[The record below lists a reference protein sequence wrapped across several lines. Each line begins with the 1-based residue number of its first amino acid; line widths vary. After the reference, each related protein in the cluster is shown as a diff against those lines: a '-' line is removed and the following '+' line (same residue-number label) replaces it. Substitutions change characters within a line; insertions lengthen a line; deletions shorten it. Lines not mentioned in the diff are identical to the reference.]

1 MLCSKVYYCWNHTL
15 CAFCSD
21 SDSERYWTF
30 APCIMNSSVETT
42 DNVDSSLQ
50 RSETNQ
56 IFIILSLVFLIFLV
70 ISYCI
75 HWSQVVH
82 VLFTKHMLEE
92 SEAQNRRTWMT
103 IRFVS
108 RSSTDSPRLWS
119 KVIFFRDLERQGAT
133 FMDLGVDQRDEYGI
147 QNPPHIK
154 WTF

>member
-1 MLCSKVYYCWNHTL
+1 MLKSY
-15 CAFCSD
+15 SD

-42 DNVDSSLQ
+42 DNVDSPLQ

-108 RSSTDSPRLWS
+108 RSSTDSSRLRS
-119 KVIFFRDLERQGAT
+119 KVIFSGTWRDKEQHSWTLELISEMNMEFKIHHTSSGH
-133 FMDLGVDQRDEYGI
+133 FKD
-147 QNPPHIK
+147 
-154 WTF
+154 F

>member
-1 MLCSKVYYCWNHTL
+1 MG
-15 CAFCSD
+15 

-42 DNVDSSLQ
+42 DNVDSPLQ

-103 IRFVS
+103 IR
-108 RSSTDSPRLWS
+108 
-119 KVIFFRDLERQGAT
+119 DLERQGAT

-154 WTF
+154 VDILNIFELCRFPMMSDFSLEK